1 MQHRPWWT
9 RNWKW
14 AVPTGCLLVLLLAF
28 GGCVSLFVGAFAA
41 MKNTGAYTQAVE
53 RARSHPDAV
62 ARLGEPIEAG
72 WLLQGRFD
80 DHGATGEAAYSVPV
94 HGPRGRGTL
103 HVEARKHAGRW
114 TFEWLELVPDD
125 GAPID
130 LRTPDERAAGDARED
145 REAEGDDDPGR
156 RGATTAT

>member
-28 GGCVSLFVGAFAA
+28 GGCVSLFVGAVAA

-62 ARLGEPIEAG
+62 AR
-72 WLLQGRFD
+72 
-80 DHGATGEAAYSVPV
+80 
-94 HGPRGRGTL
+94 
-103 HVEARKHAGRW
+103 
-114 TFEWLELVPDD
+114 
-125 GAPID
+125 
-130 LRTPDERAAGDARED
+130 PDERAAGDARED